1 MSKRMKMAA
10 WLNRLTLK
18 KRIVL
23 LFAASALIPFVSTVL
38 LSYNAMSQI
47 LLGKLE
53 SGVRSNLT
61 QVQLSLENAYNNLN
75 TVAQQLSIPSNI
87 GYKLQQ
93 YTFSEDAHEKSRLAE
108 EIRTE
113 LSLLAFTNATIG
125 LAMYYYR
132 DEERFIFENTSV
144 KDGFSLDNLP
154 RNVSNRYRIV
164 DYAPHISN
172 ERYNNEYVIS
182 ALQKIDIPG
191 RDDVYVYVESGYV
204 LTRNLLQ
211 NGVEPQSFYVLL
223 DGDGYVAYSEA
234 EDVFHSGDLFPDHSA
249 SGQAGLLNDYYWY
262 KTTSSQGWSLVSLIP
277 KADYNYERDRWVN
290 RIVLLFLFFIVVTFL
305 IAWLLWKMIY
315 KPLRQFNNE
324 IRGMSSGQ
332 FQPGSDSAHIPEFDT
347 LLTQFRRMKTQ
358 IADLF
363 AEVETKEKKR
373 ADLEI
378 EKLLY
383 QINPHFL
390 MNTLDTVHWLAV
402 MNGQN
407 DIDRLVSSLN
417 KLLYYN
423 LGKLGQESTIRE
435 ELESLE
441 QYLLLQ
447 QIRYNFKFDLQ
458 IRADAEVLHV
468 VVPRFIL
475 QPLVENALYHGLND
489 KGSIWVRVSLEGTEV
504 VISVADNGS
513 GISEEE
519 IAKLLMDEQQD
530 RRKVGMGIGMNY
542 VKRMIESYFGG
553 RARLDIESEPGFGTT
568 VYLTLPYRQKEE
580 ESS

>member
-1 MSKRMKMAA
+1 MSNRTKMAA

-53 SGVRSNLT
+53 SGVRGNLT

-75 TVAQQLSIPSNI
+75 TVSQQLSTPSNI
-87 GYKLQQ
+87 AYKLQQ
-93 YTFSEDAHEKSRLAE
+93 YTFSEDALEKNRLAD

-113 LSLLAFTNATIG
+113 LSLLAFTNPSIG
-125 LAMYYYR
+125 LALYYYR
-132 DEERFIFENTSV
+132 DEERYIFENSSV

-154 RNVSNRYRIV
+154 RGVSNRYRIV
-164 DYAPHISN
+164 DFAPHVSN

-191 RDDVYVYVESGYV
+191 RDDVYVYVESSYA
-204 LTRNLLQ
+204 LTRNLLR
-211 NGVEPQSFYVLL
+211 NGVAPQSFYVLL
-223 DGDGYVAYSEA
+223 DSDGYVAYSEA
-234 EDVFHSGDLFPDHSA
+234 EGEFHPGDLFPERSVR
-249 SGQAGLLNDYYWY
+249 GQAGLLNDYYWY
-262 KTTSSQGWSLVSLIP
+262 KSTSSQGWSLVSLVS

-290 RIVLLFLFFIVVTFL
+290 QIVLLFLFFIVVTFL
-305 IAWLLWKMIY
+305 IAWLLWTMIY
-315 KPLRQFNNE
+315 KPLRHFNSE
-324 IRGMSSGQ
+324 IRWMSSGQ
-332 FQPGSDSAHIPEFDT
+332 FQPGSGDTHIPEFDS
-347 LLTQFRRMKTQ
+347 LLSQFRRMKTQ

-402 MNGQN
+402 MNGQ
-407 DIDRLVSSLN
+407 DEIDRLVSSLN

-423 LGKLGQESTIRE
+423 LGKLGQDSTIRE

-458 IRADAEVLHV
+458 IRADEQVLHV
-468 VVPRFIL
+468 AVPRFVL
-475 QPLVENALYHGLND
+475 QPIVENALYHGLND
-489 KGSIWVRVSLEGTEV
+489 KGSIRVQVSLDGSDV

-519 IAKLLMDEQQD
+519 IAKLLRDEQQD
-530 RRKVGMGIGMNY
+530 RKKVGMGIGMNY

-568 VYLTLPYRQKEE
+568 VYLTLPLRTKEE
-580 ESS
+580 S